1 MIEQNQFPFDKKS
14 ENGGSLNIFVTF
26 LFIGLVIYSISAV
39 NKMAFS
45 DSTFHKKSKE

>member
-14 ENGGSLNIFVTF
+14 ENRGSLNIFGTF
-26 LFIGLVIYSISAV
+26 LFIGLVIFSISAV

-45 DSTFHKKSKE
+45 DSSFFKESKE